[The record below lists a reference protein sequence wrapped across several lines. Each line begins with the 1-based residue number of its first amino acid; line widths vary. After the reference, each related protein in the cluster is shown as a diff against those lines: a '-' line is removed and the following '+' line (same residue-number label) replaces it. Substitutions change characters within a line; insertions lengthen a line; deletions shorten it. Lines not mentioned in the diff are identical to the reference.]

1 MADIFVASQVEVRE
15 MLTNVLVNSAKSIPL
30 LLPSDPKKPELCLW
44 QFRNVVKT
52 WQERAGG
59 EVKFME
65 ERIFEHKSPIVSF
78 ISLDDDQPNKELAI
92 NKAFYDQ
99 NYQVFRDFRSTYE

>member
-1 MADIFVASQVEVRE
+1 VHTVWNPENPDYQDRNTNDVMADIFVASQVEVRE

-30 LLPSDPKKPELCLW
+30 LLPSDPPELCLW

-52 WQERAGG
+52 WQERAGA

-65 ERIFEHKSPIVSF
+65 ERIFNF
-78 ISLDDDQPNKELAI
+78 
-92 NKAFYDQ
+92 
-99 NYQVFRDFRSTYE
+99 